1 MLQKNQVLGIL
12 RFLQGRAKEVEKN
25 AKSTEQKI
33 GLAHLKGEQDDA
45 ATREEHLEEK
55 RGSLAAR
62 LRRGERLAA
71 AELVDT
77 YYEQIYVYMRRL
89 GHDRQVSEDLTQET
103 FLQAWHHIGQLRD
116 AKALNGW
123 LYRIAGNVSRLYWR
137 KRKGKEP
144 TSVERID
151 VPQSS
156 GAEHDKV
163 SRNEELGRLKDAV
176 ARLPWKFRQVI
187 VLHYMEHLTIGK
199 ASEAA
204 GLRQGT
210 FKSRLNRALEILRE
224 QVV

>member
-116 AKALNGW
+116 GKALNGW

-151 VPQSS
+151 LLESS
-156 GAEHDKV
+156 SAEHDKA

-187 VLHYMEHLTIGK
+187 VLHYMEHLTIAQ